1 MDKKNFTVSFKK
13 KIVLLKKFVILC
25 SKKINMVNKS
35 SSVFKKL
42 IVCLFVAFITNNAI
56 KAQDPAFSQFYAN
69 PLYLNPAF
77 AGSAVCP
84 RIIMNYRNQWPAIT
98 GTFVTYNA
106 SYDQHFDKLSGGLGI
121 LVNADR
127 AGEGTINT
135 NTFSGIYS
143 YRLEVSRTFSIN
155 AALQASY
162 VDRRLAW
169 EKLTFGDMI
178 DPRSGFIYNTKEE
191 VPADLSKGYV
201 DFSTG
206 IVGYTENF
214 YAGVAVSH
222 LTEPEEGFKTIHT
235 IPMKFTAHA
244 GAVIDLMKRKS
255 RSRTNEDITLS
266 PNILYQQQLHFNQ
279 LNYGFYV
286 NWYPFVNGIWYRQN
300 FNNSDAIIFLAGIQ
314 QNSFKFGY
322 SYDLTVSKL
331 TNITG
336 GAHEISFALQ
346 LGCPPKKKKI
356 RTINC
361 PTF

>member
-1 MDKKNFTVSFKK
+1 MYNLTK
-13 KIVLLKKFVILC
+13 KIVLIKKLFVILC
-25 SKKINMVNKS
+25 SKYFNMTKIS
-35 SSVFKKL
+35 SSQFKKL
-42 IVCLFVAFITNNAI
+42 IFCIIAFVSASNLAV
-56 KAQDPAFSQFYAN
+56 AQDPAFSQFYAN

-77 AGSAVCP
+77 AGSVVCP
-84 RIIMNYRNQWPAIT
+84 RLIMNYRNQWPSIS

-106 SYDQHFDKLSGGLGI
+106 SYDQHFDKISGGIGI

-127 AGEGTINT
+127 AGEGTLST
-135 NTFSGIYS
+135 TSFSGIYS
-143 YRLEVSRTFSIN
+143 YRLAVTRTFTIS

-169 EKLTFGDMI
+169 EKLNFGDQI
-178 DPRSGFIYNTKEE
+178 DPKYGFTKPVSSEI
-191 VPADLSKGYV
+191 PPDKLSKGYL

-206 IVGYTENF
+206 IIGYSENF
-214 YAGVAVSH
+214 YAGVAISH
-222 LTEPEEGFKTIHT
+222 LTEPEEGFITIHKL
-235 IPMKFTAHA
+235 PMKFTAHA
-244 GAVIDLMKRKS
+244 GAIIDLKKRKHKT
-255 RSRTNEDITLS
+255 RGIEDITIS

-286 NWYPFVNGIWYRQN
+286 NWLPFVSGVWFRQN
-300 FNNSDAIIFLAGIQ
+300 FQNSDALIFLVGIQ
-314 QNSFKFGY
+314 QSSFKIGY

-346 LGCPPKKKKI
+346 LKCPQKKKKI

-361 PTF
+361 PSF